1 MCVHAEQSRALGATL
16 RLIAGLL
23 LAATVFVALA
33 VGTRAEADE
42 RVYRLKL
49 SHHSPPMHHQH
60 RVTFNEWAAELA
72 QRSNGRL
79 VIDLFPAEQ
88 LGKASQQY
96 NLVRRGDVD
105 LAFILHSM
113 PAGRFPL
120 IELTHLPLLFRS
132 AEQASR
138 VLMDLVPDYLEAEHR
153 DVKILYLIAHSPG
166 MIHTRSLPVR
176 QPSDLAGLR
185 IRHPSSVVGAT
196 LRSWGASPAGMA
208 PGEIAHNL
216 DKGVIHGAA
225 LPYDG
230 VLGFR
235 LGPYLRYTTE
245 LFSYVI
251 TFGLVMNPASY
262 ERLPPDLRAL
272 IDDTTGPEAARRV
285 AARWDA
291 VEAEGRQYMIDNDV
305 EIITPTPAQRA
316 EFERSAEDVIERH
329 LSAVEARGLPAREF
343 LDRVRELAARY

>member
-1 MCVHAEQSRALGATL
+1 MCVRADYSGALGATL
-16 RLIAGLL
+16 RLIAGVL
-23 LAATVFVALA
+23 LACAVVVALTM
-33 VGTRAEADE
+33 GTRAEAEE
-42 RVYRLKL
+42 RVHRLKL
-49 SHHSPPMHHQH
+49 SHHAPPMHHQH
-60 RVTFNEWAAELA
+60 RVTFNEWAAELE

-79 VIDLFPAEQ
+79 LVDLYPSEQ
-88 LGKASQQY
+88 LGKTSQQY

-138 VLMDLVPDYLEAEHR
+138 VLMDLVPEYLEAEHR
-153 DVKILYLIAHSPG
+153 GVKILYLIAHSPG
-166 MIHTRSLPVR
+166 MIHTRNLPVR
-176 QPSDLAGLR
+176 QPSDLSGLR
-185 IRHPSSVVGAT
+185 MRHPSSVVGDT

-216 DKGVIHGAA
+216 DKGVIQGVA

-272 IDDTTGPEAARRV
+272 IDDTSGPAAARRV

-291 VEAEGRQYMIDNDV
+291 VEAEGRQYMIDNGV
-305 EIITPTPAQRA
+305 EIITPTAAQRA
-316 EFERSAEDVIERH
+316 EFEQSAAQVIERR
-329 LSAVEARGLPAREF
+329 LQAVEARGLPAREF